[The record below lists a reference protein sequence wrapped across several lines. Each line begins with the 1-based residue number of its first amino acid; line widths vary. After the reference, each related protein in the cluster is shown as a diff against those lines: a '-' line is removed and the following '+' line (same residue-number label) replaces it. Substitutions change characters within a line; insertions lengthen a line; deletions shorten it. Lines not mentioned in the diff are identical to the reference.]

1 MSKALKQSNLENNDS
16 NLDVYYGLQK
26 DVVFCTR
33 CVISNQRPSSVVE
46 RKNTGEKKKE
56 DFIFFDD
63 EGVCSACRY
72 HEKKK
77 NHIDWSERE
86 KELIDLCNKF
96 RSKNG
101 NYDCIVP
108 GSGGKDSAFTS
119 HVLKVKYNMNPL
131 TVTWAPHKYTQI
143 GHENFETWC
152 HTGFNNLLFTPN
164 GKLHQQLTK
173 KAFLNLCHP
182 FQPFIIG
189 QRQIG
194 PQLASKFNIP
204 LIFYGENGAEYGN
217 PIEQGSESQMRR
229 KFFSGDPKEDIIIGG
244 ESFAETISNGGF
256 HKSDMLPYV
265 PISEEQADKVG
276 IEVHYLSHYIKWDPQ
291 ENYYY
296 AVENTGF
303 KPNDRRTEGSY
314 SKYSSIDDKI
324 DPLHYY
330 TTLAKF
336 GLGRSTYDAAQEIR
350 CGKLERE
357 EGIMLVEKF
366 DEEFPSLFFKEM
378 LQYMEINEET
388 FWKVIDD
395 ARSPHLWKHDGQKW
409 ILRNKIR

>member
-1 MSKALKQSNLENNDS
+1 MSKAKEQSSLLNDDPKLEAF
-16 NLDVYYGLQK
+16 YGVPKEVQ
-26 DVVFCTR
+26 FCTR

-46 RKNTGEKKKE
+46 RKNKGEKNKE
-56 DFIFFDD
+56 DFIFFDE

-72 HEKKK
+72 HDLKH
-77 NHIDWSERE
+77 NVIDWEERE
-86 KELIDLCNKF
+86 ENLIDLCNRF
-96 RSKNG
+96 RSKEG

-119 HVLKVKYNMNPL
+119 HILKAKYNMNPL

-143 GHENFETWC
+143 GHLNFENWC
-152 HTGFNNLLFTPN
+152 HSGFNNIVFTPN
-164 GKLHQQLTK
+164 GELHRLLTK
-173 KAFLNLCHP
+173 NAFINLCHP

-194 PQLASKFNIP
+194 PQLASKFKIP

-217 PIEQGSESQMRR
+217 PIEQGSDSQMMT
-229 KFFSGDPKEDIIIGG
+229 KFYTGDPKEDLIIGG
-244 ESFAETISNGGF
+244 ESLEKTIKDGDF
-256 HKSDMLPYV
+256 HTSDTLPYK
-265 PISEEQADKVG
+265 PISEEEALNLG
-276 IEVHYLSHYIKWDPQ
+276 IEVHYLSYYLKWDPQ

-303 KPNDRRTEGSY
+303 QPNERRTEGSF

-336 GLGRSTYDAAQEIR
+336 GLGRSSYDAAQEIR
-350 CGKLERE
+350 CGKLDRE
-357 EGIMLVEKF
+357 EGVMLVNKF
-366 DEEFPSLFFKEM
+366 DNEFPSLFLQEM
-378 LQYMEINEET
+378 LEYMDITEDIFTE
-388 FWKVIDD
+388 VIDN
-395 ARSPHLWKHDGQKW
+395 ARSPHLWKFQDDKW
-409 ILRNKIR
+409 VLRNILE